1 MLSISQIAGTK
12 TLVHRKNLAR
22 TDRRELWN
30 EAAKSVRDSKS
41 PDIGKELIGSHVS
54 IDDVRATVQDKLEE
68 CIQKR
73 WTYTRSNGRE
83 IVFWDVLDK
92 VMQWVNKFKAVGD
105 VAVQYDPGHVA
116 LPWAAIRFVLQASVS
131 SVETF
136 GHMLE
141 GVELASRII
150 AIYAEVERTC
160 LKGISR
166 LKTQLTN
173 ALVKMYAAVLAFL
186 LRARRYF
193 GQSSSKRALKGAFQS
208 YQTTVAPWV
217 DRIQNTETDVC
228 RLVDLVQSEGS
239 SSEAIQTL
247 LLAI

>member
-1 MLSISQIAGTK
+1 MLSIAQIAATK

-22 TDRRELWN
+22 TDRRQLWN

-41 PDIGKELIGSHVS
+41 SDLDKELIGSHVS
-54 IDDVRATVQDKLEE
+54 IDDVRDTVQDKLDE

-83 IVFWDVLDK
+83 IVLWDVLDK
-92 VMQWVNKFKAVGD
+92 VMQWVNRFKAIGD
-105 VAVQYDPGHVA
+105 VAVQYDPGHAA

-141 GVELASRII
+141 GVELVSRIT

-160 LKGISR
+160 LKGVSR
-166 LKTQLTN
+166 LKTQLAN
-173 ALVKMYAAVLAFL
+173 ALVKMYAGVLAFL

-193 GQSSSKRALKGAFQS
+193 GQSSGKRALKGAFQS

-217 DRIQNTETDVC
+217 DRIKNAETDVC

-239 SSEAIQTL
+239 
-247 LLAI
+247 